1 MTDGDKKAPD
11 GPALWAHAREA
22 TTRSLLENAPGIDA
36 LDLAAYLDSRGDEAV
51 RARVEAA
58 LAASPETLELVV
70 AAREALDAGST
81 AAPESLIARARDLVP
96 GGPARLD
103 GFAI

>member
-1 MTDGDKKAPD
+1 MTDGDKKAAD
-11 GPALWAHAREA
+11 GPALWALAREA
-22 TTRSLLENAPGIDA
+22 TKRSLPENVPGIDG

-70 AAREALDAGST
+70 AAREALVAGST
-81 AAPESLIARARDLVP
+81 AAPESLIARAQDLVP
-96 GGPARLD
+96 DGPARLD